1 MKLLQK
7 SIWLLAAVGLL
18 AVSCAKEQSE
28 TPSAVMKDLPSIT
41 ATTTAKVA
49 TKVTVGECEGQ
60 EKLVNWDTGDAIS
73 VFYHNVANLKFALEG
88 EGGSP
93 SGVFNYE
100 SGNGLGLEF
109 PQVYGV
115 FPYARATSM
124 ADGVIYTDF
133 PVEQTFTEKSFD
145 PQSNLM
151 VAVSRTP
158 DLFFQHVGGFLLLNL
173 FGEDVEVTKAE
184 LRGNDGEIL
193 GGPAEVYAYED
204 DTPGIWFDPETG
216 SQTLTLVSD
225 KPVAVHEGRDNPT
238 EFWLVVPPT
247 LFEEG
252 FTVTVTD
259 AEGGILVAEVTSE
272 VEIERNTIFRMAPLC
287 LKRVA
292 SEFTAEIAWTY
303 AEDAEMDHE
312 VYYEGAD
319 PLYAH
324 TAVPLGVDAATV
336 AKYGEEIDGTVPTE
350 VTVNVVDPKTGD
362 ILPADDVTLS
372 NIALKDGELVA
383 DIEGFEWD
391 QLYQITVLFE
401 LNTCDL
407 TLEGTLATVDRDR
420 TQIEIELPEYAFVL
434 NGDDYDAD
442 ADTYT
447 SQKLDFQDLLF
458 AAFQEKGIINQD
470 PSAPDFEDADDFVG
484 VDNNGKEGHL
494 RVNTTEENS
503 IYIVIADDNAT
514 AIATSSELKEIYE
527 SGEIQTMYLT
537 TYTGQ
542 AVKLTWTITVDL
554 PVYDFKH
561 QYNYTFNDGAWYTM
575 ASPMYDRNKK
585 MLQKYDY
592 YPMNVPAQA
601 FHIIDE
607 KGRFFNWKDDDVAED
622 DPTYFYDK
630 NLRINFFFTDPDLGN
645 KELEQQCQTDG
656 IRYYKDLWSQ
666 ADPEEDNVNFEHAV
680 FYYRTVDDAIPM
692 YGTLQILSGDT
703 YFDIPTSFEK
713 DNGGKYLS
721 GEDYSNYELR
731 PWKPFYVL
739 DYDRTV
745 TITLDEHMI
754 YAVDLFEGIQIYD
767 GRQVAAS
774 SPLDGEVF
782 EGDAGV
788 YQIDDFNQGTVSH
801 MRPMLGYNGAREPV
815 WDWIY
820 GNVTEDGT
828 TVTEGDEPN
837 GYFEG
842 TTSGQAYDMKPPVF
856 SIEGDIPAD
865 LSRLLT
871 LQGNILKFD
880 YNSQIEFRGSF
891 TVKATIEIISPWY
904 KFEPF
909 TVDVT
914 FQGYN
919 AP

>member
-1 MKLLQK
+1 MKLFQK
-7 SIWLLAAVGLL
+7 TIWLLAAAGLL

-28 TPSAVMKDLPSIT
+28 SPAVLNMDFPSIH
-41 ATTTAKVA
+41 ATTSTEV
-49 TKVTVGECEGQ
+49 TTRVTVGDYEGQ
-60 EKLVNWDTGDAIS
+60 KKLVNWDTGDAIS
-73 VFYHNVANLKFALEG
+73 VFYHNASALKYTLEG
-88 EGGSP
+88 EGGNP
-93 SGVFNYE
+93 TGVFNYT
-100 SGNGLGLEF
+100 SGHGTGMLF

-115 FPYARATSM
+115 FPYDKDTRLK
-124 ADGVIYTDF
+124 GNVIHTVF
-133 PVEQTFTEKSFD
+133 PAEQGFAEKTFD
-145 PQSNLM
+145 PKSNLM
-151 VAVSRTP
+151 VAVSQSS
-158 DLFFQHVGGFLLLNL
+158 DLFFENVGGYLLLQL
-173 FGEDVEVTKAE
+173 FGEDVELTEVE
-184 LRGNDGEIL
+184 FRGNNGETL
-193 GGPAEVYAYED
+193 AGPAEVYASEN
-204 DTPGIWFDPETG
+204 DTPEIWLDPETG
-216 SQTLTLVSD
+216 VKALKLTS
-225 KPVAVHEGRDNPT
+225 KEPVAVHEGRDNPT

-272 VEIERNTIFRMAPLC
+272 VEIERNTIFRMDPLC

-292 SEFTAEIAWTY
+292 SEFSAEVAWTY
-303 AEDAEMDHE
+303 AEDADKDHE

-319 PLYAH
+319 PLYAR
-324 TAVPLGVDAATV
+324 TALPLGVDAATV
-336 AKYGEEIDGTVPTE
+336 AKYGEEIDATEPTE
-350 VTVNVVDPKTGD
+350 VTVNVVDPTTGD
-362 ILPADDVTLS
+362 ILPADDVTVS

-391 QLYQITVLFE
+391 AVYNITVLFE

-420 TQIEIELPEYAFVL
+420 TLIEIELPEYAFVL

-442 ADTYT
+442 VDIYT
-447 SQKLDFQDLLF
+447 GQPQDFQDLLF

-484 VDNNGKEGHL
+484 VENNGKEGHL
-494 RVNTTEENS
+494 RVNTTEDNS

-514 AIATSSELKEIYE
+514 AILISPELKEVYE
-527 SGEIQTMYLT
+527 SGEPQTMYLT

-542 AVKLTWTITVDL
+542 KVKLTWPITVNL

-561 QYNYTFNDGAWYTM
+561 QTNYTFNDGAWYTM
-575 ASPMYDRNKK
+575 ASPMYDPNKTT
-585 MLQKYDY
+585 LTKYDY

-601 FHIIDE
+601 FHIIDAQ
-607 KGRFFNWKDDDVAED
+607 GRFFNWIDDVAED

-630 NLRINFFFTDPDLGN
+630 NLRVNFYFTDPDLGN
-645 KELEQQCQTDG
+645 KELAPQCQTDG

-666 ADPEEDNVNFEHAV
+666 ADPEESKINFEHAV
-680 FYYRTVDDAIPM
+680 FYYRCFDDAIPM

-713 DNGGKYLS
+713 DNGGKYLA

-745 TITLDEHMI
+745 TITLDEHMT

-891 TVKATIEIISPWY
+891 TVKATIEILSPWY

>member
-1 MKLLQK
+1 MKKCL
-7 SIWLLAAVGLL
+7 WLLATVGLL

-303 AEDAEMDHE
+303 AEDADTDHE
-312 VYYEGAD
+312 VYYDGAD

-324 TAVPLGVDAATV
+324 TAVPLGVDAAIT
-336 AKYGEEIDGTVPTE
+336 AKYGEEISTTEPTS
-350 VTVNVVDPKTGD
+350 VTVTVVNQKTGEAE
-362 ILPADDVTLS
+362 PADDVTLS
-372 NIALKDGELVA
+372 NIVLKDGELVA

-391 QLYQITVLFE
+391 AVYNITILFE

-420 TQIEIELPEYAFVL
+420 TLIEIELPEYAFVL

-442 ADTYT
+442 VDTYFG
-447 SQKLDFQDLLF
+447 QPQDFQDQLF

-470 PSAPDFEDADDFVG
+470 PAAPDFEDADDFVG
-484 VDNNGKEGHL
+484 VENNGKEGHL
-494 RVNTTEENS
+494 RVNSNEDNS

-575 ASPMYDRNKK
+575 ASPMYDPNKTT
-585 MLQKYDY
+585 LTKYDY

-601 FHIIDE
+601 FNIIDE
-607 KGRFFNWKDDDVAED
+607 KGRYFNWKNDVAED

-630 NLRINFFFTDPDLGN
+630 NLRVNFFFTDPDLGN

-692 YGTLQILSGDT
+692 YGTLQILSGST

-713 DNGGKYLS
+713 GNDGKYLA
-721 GEDYSNYELR
+721 GEDYSSFELR
-731 PWKPFYVL
+731 SWKPFYTLTQEQTIVVVV
-739 DYDRTV
+739 DENKVYD
-745 TITLDEHMI
+745 INL
-754 YAVDLFEGIQIYD
+754 LEGIQIYE

-774 SPLDGEVF
+774 SELSGETF
-782 EGDAGV
+782 EGVEGT
-788 YQIDDFNQGTVSH
+788 YTIDDFNNGTKAYF
-801 MRPMLGYNGAREPV
+801 RPMIGEIEDYDGPTGE
-815 WDWIY
+815 WGWIE
-820 GNVTEDGT
+820 GNVYDDGT
-828 TVTEGDEPN
+828 TYYSSGVPN
-837 GYFEG
+837 GYYEG
-842 TTSGQAYDMKPPVF
+842 VSSWDAYQIWGKTIDLTA
-856 SIEGDIPAD
+856 IPAD
-865 LSRLLT
+865 IVRLFDTNLE
-871 LQGNILKFD
+871 NPWMISFD
-880 YNSQIEFRGSF
+880 YTSEVQLTGSIEFPVTIHIF
-891 TVKATIEIISPWY
+891 TPWQTL
-904 KFEPF
+904 EPF
-909 TVDVT
+909 TVKVIIK
-914 FQGYN
+914 GIMN
-919 AP
+919 